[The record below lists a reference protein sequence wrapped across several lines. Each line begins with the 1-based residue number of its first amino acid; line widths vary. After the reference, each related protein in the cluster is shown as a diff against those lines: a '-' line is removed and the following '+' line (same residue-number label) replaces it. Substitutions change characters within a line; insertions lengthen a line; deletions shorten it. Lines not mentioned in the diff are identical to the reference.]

1 MPDAA
6 AQTVSEPRR
15 SCRAPVYG
23 QRAMIVSGHSAAT
36 LAGLK
41 VLDGG
46 GHLVDAMIA
55 ASSVLAVVL
64 GHATSLGGDCF
75 ILYHEAATGK
85 THALNASGTAPALAT
100 TDKFPDG
107 MKVHGPLAPVV
118 PGLVRAWDV
127 MHRRFGRRPW
137 GELFKSAIDA
147 AEAHTVSHVLAT
159 RIEAH
164 RQDLAADPGCAGL
177 YLPGGKPVGVGETL
191 RQPALAAT
199 LRAVADKGA
208 DAFYRGDTARH
219 IDAYMR
225 ERGGLIRA
233 EDLAGYAPVWVEPI
247 ATEYRDHRVVV
258 MPPNSYGGLLLMQ
271 LNGLGAVDSAMLA
284 GDPAKRVAWQ
294 MSAMKMAF
302 HLGVPLIGDPARNP
316 ESGTRMLASETTAK
330 MRSAVVNL
338 ESAPPVRD
346 SSGTSCLMLADRAG
360 NAICVVQSVFNVFGS
375 CFLEPKGG
383 LLFNNRMQG
392 FTPKPGKA
400 NTLIPGTRPAHTLC
414 PVLVFRQGR
423 VRFAMA
429 SPGGLSQTLTNAQ
442 VLTYLLDGRMDVAAA
457 VEAPRWCNTRSG
469 DFLLEAEFP
478 EAVLAKLAEAG
489 HKAKRRDD
497 GYFYGSAKAIELL
510 PTGNLAGAAD
520 HRREAFALGI

>member
-1 MPDAA
+1 MPEAGS
-6 AQTVSEPRR
+6 QIVSEPRR

-23 QRAMIVSGHSAAT
+23 QRAMVVSGHSAAT
-36 LAGLK
+36 LAGAR

-46 GHLVDAMIA
+46 GHIVDAMIA
-55 ASSVLAVVL
+55 ASAALAVVL

-75 ILYHEAATGK
+75 VLYHEAATGK

-100 TDKFPDG
+100 PDRFPDG
-107 MKVHGPLAPVV
+107 MKAHGPLAPVV

-127 MHRRFGRRPW
+127 LHKRFGRRPW
-137 GELFKSAIDA
+137 GDLFTDAIDLA
-147 AEAHTVSHVLAT
+147 DAHTVSHILAT

-164 RQDLAADPGCAGL
+164 RKELSADPGCAAL
-177 YLPGGKPVGVGETL
+177 YLPNGKALAVGDTL
-191 RQPALAAT
+191 RQPALAST

-208 DAFYRGDTARH
+208 DAFYRGDIARH
-219 IDAYMR
+219 IDAYFR
-225 ERGGLIRA
+225 EHQGVMRA
-233 EDLAGYAPVWVEPI
+233 EDLAGYAPLWVEPI
-247 ATEYRDHRVVV
+247 AAEYRGHRVTV

-271 LNGLGAVDSAMLA
+271 LTGLGAVDGAALA
-284 GDPAKRVAWQ
+284 GDPARRIAYQ

-302 HLGVPLIGDPARNP
+302 HLGVPLIGDPGKNP
-316 ESGTRMLASETTAK
+316 DSATRMLSAETTAR
-330 MRSAVVNL
+330 MRAAVVNL

-375 CFLEPKGG
+375 AFLEPRTG

-392 FTPKPGKA
+392 FTPQPGRA

-469 DFLLEAEFP
+469 DFLVEAEFP
-478 EAVLAKLAEAG
+478 ESVLAALAEAG

-497 GYFYGSAKAIELL
+497 GYFYGSAKVIELL
-510 PTGNLAGAAD
+510 ASGNLAGAAD

>member
-6 AQTVSEPRR
+6 PQVISEPRR
-15 SCRAPVYG
+15 SGRAPVYG
-23 QRAMIVSGHSAAT
+23 QRGMVVSGHSAAT

-41 VLDGG
+41 VLDAG

-55 ASSVLAVVL
+55 ASSVLATVL

-100 TDKFPDG
+100 PERFPDG
-107 MKVHGPLAPVV
+107 MKAHGPLAPVV

-137 GELFKSAIDA
+137 RELFKDAIDA

-164 RQDLAADPGCAGL
+164 RRELAADPGCAAL
-177 YLPGGKPVGVGETL
+177 YLAGGRPIAVGETL

-199 LRAVADKGA
+199 LRAVADNGA
-208 DAFYRGDTARH
+208 DAFYRGDIARH
-219 IDAYMR
+219 IDAYFR
-225 ERGGLIRA
+225 ERQGAMRA
-233 EDLAGYAPVWVEPI
+233 EDLAGYAPIWVEPI
-247 ATEYRDHRVVV
+247 ATEYRGHRVTVF
-258 MPPNSYGGLLLMQ
+258 PPNSYGGLLLMQ
-271 LNGLGAVDSAMLA
+271 LNGLSAIDSAMLA
-284 GDPAKRVAWQ
+284 GDVAKRIAYQ

-302 HLGVPLIGDPARNP
+302 SLGVPLIGDPGKNP
-316 ESGTRMLASETTAK
+316 ESGARMLSAETTAR
-330 MRSAVVNL
+330 MRQAVVNL
-338 ESAPPVRD
+338 ESAPPVKD
-346 SSGTSCLMLADRAG
+346 TSGTSCLLLADRSG
-360 NAICVVQSVFNVFGS
+360 NAISVVQSVFNVFGS
-375 CFLEPKGG
+375 AFLEPRTG

-400 NTLIPGTRPAHTLC
+400 NSLIPGTRPAHTLC
-414 PVLVFRQGR
+414 PVLVFRGGK

-429 SPGGLSQTLTNAQ
+429 TPGGLSQTLTNTQ
-442 VLTYLLDGRMDVAAA
+442 VLAHLLDCRMDVAAA

-469 DFLLEAEFP
+469 DFLVEAEFP
-478 EAVLAKLAEAG
+478 EAVLVKLAEAG

-497 GYFYGSAKAIELL
+497 GYFYGSAKAIEIL
-510 PTGNLAGAAD
+510 PSGNLAGAAD